1 MFGHRKHTAAVILGL
16 TALAAC
22 TYRPSLFP
30 MYGRIDDRS
39 RLAGDWFGEFT
50 SEHPDRSGSIA
61 FQLEPGRDS
70 ASGEVS
76 VQTSSVGQ
84 RVRYQEQ
91 GSYPRASTARVL
103 RIRYVRASESTVE
116 GVLEPYHDPDCD
128 CMVTT
133 TFLGIVRGDSIIG
146 EYVSRGRWTT
156 RQGAWRMGRRMAA
169 RADQGAGRSPMR
181 AATPTSFT
189 VPPAAP
195 RPAPLR

>member
-22 TYRPSLFP
+22 TYRPSFFP
-30 MYGRIDDRS
+30 MHGRIDDRS
-39 RLAGDWFGEFT
+39 RLAGEWLGEFT
-50 SEHPDRSGSIA
+50 SAHPERSGSIA
-61 FQLEPGRDS
+61 FQFEPGRDS

-76 VQTSSVGQ
+76 VQTSFVGQ
-84 RVRYQEQ
+84 RIRYQEQ
-91 GSYPRASTARVL
+91 GSYLRASAATIL

-116 GVLEPYHDPDCD
+116 GVLEPYRDPECD